1 MFINQI
7 TKWLMST
14 NVYIMDTCINPLSI
28 NNLSNSNVTIH
39 IATWFESY
47 MASTEY

>member
-1 MFINQI
+1 MDKETQI
-7 TKWLMST
+7 VKLQ
-14 NVYIMDTCINPLSI
+14 NDVPLSI

-47 MASTEY
+47 MTSTEY